1 MSGPRVSVVVPS
13 RDRPVSLA
21 ILLAA
26 LREQTIGAG
35 AFEVIVVDDGSAASA
50 TQHVVAE
57 ESNRGEL
64 RLSALRNDRALGQA
78 RARNQGWR
86 LAAAPAVAFTDDD
99 CVPDP
104 GWLEALL
111 AASADAADAI
121 VQGRTEPDPLSA
133 RGRGTFSRTVTVE
146 TLGPQYQTCNIL
158 YPRAL
163 LERLGG
169 FDERVGLPVAGEDTE
184 LAWRALDAG
193 AEAVFAADATVFH
206 AVHELGFAGALRD
219 AARWSEAAR
228 IFALHPRAREMLSRG
243 VFWNGWHY
251 CLIRS
256 AVALALP
263 RPVRRA
269 LLTHHAL
276 QLSARAR
283 AAGAGPWVAPLM
295 LVYDAVETAA
305 MVRGSIRYR
314 TLVL

>member
-1 MSGPRVSVVVPS
+1 VSEPRVSVVVPS
-13 RDRPVSLA
+13 RDRPASLA

-64 RLSALRNDRALGQA
+64 RLRALRNDRALGQA

-86 LAAAPAVAFTDDD
+86 QATAPAVAFTDDD

-104 GWLEALL
+104 RWLEALL
-111 AASADAADAI
+111 AVSADAPDAI

-133 RGRGTFSRTVTVE
+133 SRGAFSRTVTVE

-169 FDERVGLPVAGEDTE
+169 FDETVGLPVAGEDTE
-184 LAWRALDAG
+184 LAWRAFDAG
-193 AEAVFAADATVFH
+193 AEAVFAAGATVFH
-206 AVHELGFAGALRD
+206 AVYELGFAGALRD

-228 IFALHPRAREMLSRG
+228 VFALHPRAREMLSRG

-276 QLSARAR
+276 QLGARAR
-283 AAGAGPWVAPLM
+283 AAGAGPWVAPL
-295 LVYDAVETAA
+295 LLAYDAVETAA